1 MNKKYYII
9 GGVII
14 FLLIV
19 ALGVYFT
26 SGGNKPKPS
35 DEQIELTWWKTFE
48 DSQYISVLIDEYQN
62 THQNV
67 RINYVKKDAG
77 DYELDLLDA
86 IASGSGPDIFSIHND
101 WLPKHSQKI
110 IPIPE
115 TIMSLREYKDSFV
128 DVAYGDF
135 VKDNKIYAVPLA
147 VDVLALYYNKDIL
160 GSAGISQPPRTWP
173 ELVSDVQKIT
183 KVSKNGVFSRSGIA
197 MGTANNVNRSVDIL
211 SLIMLQNGTKF
222 YSDDFTTASFDQT
235 QNTSG
240 AVNFSPGA
248 RALAYYTQFANP
260 ANVAYTWNV
269 KSDFSVD
276 AFTQG
281 KVAMMINYQ
290 YMEPLIK
297 AKSPTL
303 NWEVAAIPQIS
314 EEATKINFA
323 NYWGEAISKNSKNQ
337 LAAADFLKFISSREV
352 LSKYYS
358 SPRKV
363 VSSRKDLIPAQKGD
377 TEIGVFADGALTARS
392 VFKKDAD
399 DYEGVF
405 LKMIN
410 DVILNNFEVEDAL
423 RNGVQQINFSL
434 QKQ

>member
-1 MNKKYYII
+1 VNKKYYII

-14 FLLIV
+14 LLLIIAV
-19 ALGVYFT
+19 GVYFT
-26 SGGNKPKPS
+26 SGPGKPKPS

-48 DSQYISVLIDEYQN
+48 DSEYLSDLIEDYQN

-67 RINYVKKDAG
+67 RINYVKKDAT
-77 DYELDLLDA
+77 DYELELLDA

-101 WLPKHSQKI
+101 WLAKHIDKLV
-110 IPIPE
+110 PFPE
-115 TIMSLREYKDSFV
+115 TTLSLRDYKESFV

-135 VKDNKIYAVPLA
+135 VKDNRIYAVPLA
-147 VDVLALYYNKDIL
+147 VDVLALYYNRDIL
-160 GSAGISQPPRTWP
+160 GSAGISQPPTTWP

-183 KVSKNGVFSRSGIA
+183 KVSKSGIFSTSGIA

-222 YSDDFTTASFDQT
+222 YSDDLTSASFDQSQGVPGSQ
-235 QNTSG
+235 QNF
-240 AVNFSPGA
+240 NPGA
-248 RALAYYTQFANP
+248 TALAFYTQFANP
-260 ANVAYTWNV
+260 AKTSYTWNV

-297 AKSPTL
+297 AKAPTL
-303 NWEVAAIPQIS
+303 NWDVAAVPQVS
-314 EEATKINFA
+314 EDSTKINFA

-337 LAAADFLKFISSREV
+337 LVAADFLNFISSREE
-352 LSKYYS
+352 LAKYYS
-358 SPRKV
+358 AKKV
-363 VSSRKDLIPAQKGD
+363 VSSRKDLIPSQRGD
-377 TEIGVFADGALTARS
+377 TEIGVFADAALTARS
-392 VFKKDAD
+392 VYKVDAGE
-399 DYEGVF
+399 YEGVF